1 MLSATVIAPR
11 CVEADAMAT
20 MFMAM
25 GTERAI
31 ELAKSLEGRG
41 VEVYFII
48 AEGKGYTIFSTLTN
62 QE

>member
-1 MLSATVIAPR
+1 
-11 CVEADAMAT
+11 

-48 AEGKGYTIFSTLTN
+48 AEGKEYTIFSTLTN